1 MSEACHGEHA
11 EADHKIDLQARRE
24 REQVLIKGEPHDKE
38 EIRSRDFKFHIKS
51 PEFVGT
57 LQAKE
62 FIDWLNQ
69 VKRFFFH
76 IKRLLSGRQLN

>member
-1 MSEACHGEHA
+1 
-11 EADHKIDLQARRE
+11 
-24 REQVLIKGEPHDKE
+24 VLIKGEPHDKE
-38 EIRSRDFKFHIKS
+38 EIKSRDFKFHIKS

-57 LQAKE
+57 LHAKE

-76 IKRLLSGRQLN
+76 IKRLLSGR

>member
-1 MSEACHGEHA
+1 MGQKLGSN
-11 EADHKIDLQARRE
+11 
-24 REQVLIKGEPHDKE
+24 
-38 EIRSRDFKFHIKS
+38 KFHIKF

-69 VKRFFFH
+69 VKRIIFR
-76 IKRLLSGRQLN
+76 IKRFLSRR